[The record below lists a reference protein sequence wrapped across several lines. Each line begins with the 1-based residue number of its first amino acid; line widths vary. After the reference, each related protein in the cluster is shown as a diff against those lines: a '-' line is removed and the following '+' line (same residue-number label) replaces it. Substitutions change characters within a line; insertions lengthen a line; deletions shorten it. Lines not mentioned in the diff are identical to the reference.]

1 MLPDVWLYSRNVSD
15 SYYYSFP
22 RVTHSISQATEFYVK
37 DTKII
42 QNKFLLLFDIF
53 NVLLFLLKAPSA
65 LMKCVIA
72 LMQYQTEPPDVSMN
86 SIDGSSYYFLCIKQH
101 YKCAITTLRFQK
113 GNKQIGFFDFR
124 RHCTIK
130 PVIKNMQ
137 RVYESGN
144 TITEKLNTT
153 NKNMGESLYLPI
165 ALEKQIV
172 IYMIVICSL
181 GGLQKLFKRTSGHI

>member
-15 SYYYSFP
+15 SYCYSFP

-37 DTKII
+37 HTKII
-42 QNKFLLLFDIF
+42 QNKFFTTFDIF

-137 RVYESGN
+137 KVYESGN

-153 NKNMGESLYLPI
+153 IKTWKKAYIYHLLLRNKL
-165 ALEKQIV
+165 
-172 IYMIVICSL
+172 
-181 GGLQKLFKRTSGHI
+181 LFT